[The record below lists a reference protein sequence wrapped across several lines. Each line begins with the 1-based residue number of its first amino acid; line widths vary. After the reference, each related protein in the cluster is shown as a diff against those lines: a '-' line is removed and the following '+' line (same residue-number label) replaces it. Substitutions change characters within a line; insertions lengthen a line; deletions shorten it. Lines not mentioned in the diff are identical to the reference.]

1 MGHMECDPAGDAQ
14 DDLTDHDER
23 TVLTELAVGLID
35 HEADER
41 VSDTV
46 PHTHHHGQGR
56 SDHHANADPAHQVVG
71 SVVHHHQINVGCGV
85 IQRVACDTPQGNA
98 VDAVV
103 LIVLIIELIR
113 QTSGFLPFHSLLCS
127 HRNILRFLHGAYS
140 CHCVPA
146 RPELYVYIMN
156 VFLYIC

>member
-1 MGHMECDPAGDAQ
+1 MNGRFLPN
-14 DDLTDHDER
+14 LPL
-23 TVLTELAVGLID
+23 VLSTMKPMNGSVTRPTYA
-35 HEADER
+35 
-41 VSDTV
+41 SSWS
-46 PHTHHHGQGR
+46 GR
-56 SDHHANADPAHQVVG
+56 KRPHANADPAHQVVG

-85 IQRVACDTPQGNA
+85 IQRVAA
-98 VDAVV
+98 
-103 LIVLIIELIR
+103 IR
-113 QTSGFLPFHSLLCS
+113 HRGTRWMPLCYSPYHRTYPADFWFLSFHSLLCS